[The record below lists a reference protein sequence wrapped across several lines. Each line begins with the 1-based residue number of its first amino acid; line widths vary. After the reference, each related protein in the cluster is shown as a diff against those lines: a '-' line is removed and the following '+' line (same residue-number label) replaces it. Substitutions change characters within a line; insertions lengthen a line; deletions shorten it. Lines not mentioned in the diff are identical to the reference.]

1 MTYRTLAPEH
11 LSQEPPLLESGIL
24 LSPVSPWQPLIHL
37 LLLGI
42 PALLLLLGKR
52 MAQPVL
58 SWGAVLAWLGLAGWW
73 GRSLWAQ
80 IGRRLWQWLTTWPQ
94 LAWAGVALSLAVMG
108 GIAGSGVFSALGS
121 LSWEAIGAL
130 GEVFGATGQILIAI
144 LAAYIAWRQYIIS
157 RDLTIQQNIITQQ
170 QTIDAYFEGIS
181 NLVLSPDGQLDDWPL
196 ERAIAAGRTAAL
208 LNGVDRFGKA
218 KILRFLSTANLLSP
232 LRRDQHLGRPIL
244 DGKGGYQRD
253 RVNGIRVVNL
263 GTMLEGADLHGTLL
277 RAVDF
282 SEASLERANLSG
294 CDLSHTNLC
303 GANLRDADLRGPIST
318 ALCCLWDPLRR
329 LPLLSQG
336 KSPIS
341 RPGPTPAPSWQ
352 GQISARL
359 AAFPPNNGPTWPPGG
374 PSWIPRP
381 NLSSTLLSRV
391 WILPTKRSRFPHLP
405 QALERE

>member
-1 MTYRTLAPEH
+1 MTHRTLAPEP
-11 LSQEPPLLESGIL
+11 LPQEPPPVESGIL
-24 LSPVSPWQPLIHL
+24 LSPVSPWPPLIHL

-42 PALLLLLGKR
+42 PALLLILGKL

-73 GRSLWAQ
+73 GQPLWAQ
-80 IGRRLWQWLTTWPQ
+80 MGRRLWQWLITWPQ
-94 LAWAGVALSLAVMG
+94 LVWAGVAFSLAVVG
-108 GIAGSGVFSALGS
+108 GVAGSGVFSALGS

-232 LRRDQHLGRPIL
+232 LRRDEHLGRPIL

-253 RVNGIRVVNL
+253 RLHGIRVVSL

-303 GANLRDADLRGPIST
+303 GANLRDADLRGADLYRALLFVGSPQT
-318 ALCCLWDPLRR
+318 ASPAQPGQKPDFKTGAYTGAIVAGADFRQARR
-329 LPLLSQG
+329 LSPQQRAYLATWGAKLDPEPEPLPN
-336 KSPIS
+336 SPKPCS
-341 RPGPTPAPSWQ
+341 DPADKTESFSPPASPS
-352 GQISARL
+352 L
-359 AAFPPNNGPTWPPGG
+359 
-374 PSWIPRP
+374 
-381 NLSSTLLSRV
+381 
-391 WILPTKRSRFPHLP
+391 
-405 QALERE
+405 

>member
-1 MTYRTLAPEH
+1 MTYKTLVPEH
-11 LSQEPPLLESGIL
+11 LPQEPSLLESEIL
-24 LSPVSPWQPLIHL
+24 VSPVSPWQPLIHL

-42 PALLLLLGKR
+42 PAFLLLLGKL

-58 SWGAVLAWLGLAGWW
+58 GWGAVLAWLGLAGWW
-73 GRSLWAQ
+73 GRPLWAQ

-108 GIAGSGVFSALGS
+108 GIAGSGLFSALGS

-232 LRRDQHLGRPIL
+232 LRRDEHLGRPIL

-253 RVNGIRVVNL
+253 RVNGIRVVSL

-303 GANLRDADLRGPIST
+303 GANLRNADLRGADLYRALLFVGSPQT
-318 ALCCLWDPLRR
+318 ASPAQPGQKPDFKTGAYTGAIVAGADFRQARR
-329 LPLLSQG
+329 LSPEQRAYLVTWGAKLDPASEPPLN
-336 KSPIS
+336 SPQP
-341 RPGPTPAPSWQ
+341 RLDPADKTES
-352 GQISARL
+352 
-359 AAFPPNNGPTWPPGG
+359 FPPPAS
-374 PSWIPRP
+374 PSP
-381 NLSSTLLSRV
+381 
-391 WILPTKRSRFPHLP
+391 
-405 QALERE
+405 

>member
-1 MTYRTLAPEH
+1 MTYKTLVPEH
-11 LSQEPPLLESGIL
+11 LPQEPSLLESEIL

-42 PALLLLLGKR
+42 PAFLLLLGKL

-58 SWGAVLAWLGLAGWW
+58 GWGAVLAWLGLAGWW

-108 GIAGSGVFSALGS
+108 EIAGSGLFSALGS

-303 GANLRDADLRGPIST
+303 GANLRDADLRGADLYRALLFVGSPQT
-318 ALCCLWDPLRR
+318 ASPAQPGQKPDFKTGAYTGAIVAGADFRQARR
-329 LPLLSQG
+329 L
-336 KSPIS
+336 SPEQ
-341 RPGPTPAPSWQ
+341 RAY
-352 GQISARL
+352 L
-359 AAFPPNNGPTWPPGG
+359 AAWGAELDPASEPPLNSPQPRLDPADKTESFPPPAS
-374 PSWIPRP
+374 PSP
-381 NLSSTLLSRV
+381 
-391 WILPTKRSRFPHLP
+391 
-405 QALERE
+405 